1 MTDRPNVISKFSII
15 GNESDKNGVICYAI
29 FTKNIYSKK
38 CFNIN
43 LFEID
48 KFGTIREFSSN
59 DCKYKEIIYDKIVE
73 CDCIDD
79 NTREMFTKT
88 TSYENSMNEIL
99 RAVANSKSLSKGGTV
114 NGLLDS
120 FIINYSKFHLNT
132 DINPYNLSDISCNS
146 NNDILLKHSCHY
158 SSLPII
164 NINGQ
169 RYLFDTLGDKHQDKN
184 GKIIDE
190 ISTKFPGIKPLN
202 PFGLDYQNDSNA
214 CGIWSANI
222 LKQVNEFKKNG
233 KENEIIKTYFYKDI
247 GSYTVLNPEIL
258 FLAAVQVSK
267 DLTPE
272 TKKPELK
279 ILNEGEEPE
288 EGYVK
293 VKIGNT
299 IFSMDTAYRP
309 ESCIDI
315 QTLALSIPEVELINN
330 IEINKDFIK
339 KQKEILENLEQLD
352 QNSRRNRINE
362 IFNFFF
368 SNRSRNE
375 CLKEGL
381 IGREYVKARLKA
393 LNSRKVQNVLTKSLE
408 KKEKPNIKPNIINFP

>member
-1 MTDRPNVISKFSII
+1 MENSLKTLLFWRIPPINEEVNNSEDSSYLLEENGDRKILTIDGIYPNSII
-15 GNESDKNGVICYAI
+15 KLGIIKENVNVDYCSDRSYRVSDGYFVKKPIILNIDEASQYLKSIFDYMKYRLQTSETYGKKFQGLPDEVILDYFKRITDSGTVEEALEKENMILVNDLENFDLDDFKDKNV
-29 FTKNIYSKK
+29 
-38 CFNIN
+38 
-43 LFEID
+43 L
-48 KFGTIREFSSN
+48 
-59 DCKYKEIIYDKIVE
+59 
-73 CDCIDD
+73 
-79 NTREMFTKT
+79 
-88 TSYENSMNEIL
+88 L
-99 RAVANSKSLSKGGTV
+99 RYLS
-114 NGLLDS
+114 
-120 FIINYSKFHLNT
+120 
-132 DINPYNLSDISCNS
+132 
-146 NNDILLKHSCHY
+146 HY

-190 ISTKFPGIKPLN
+190 ISTKFPRIKPLN

-222 LKQVNEFKKNG
+222 LKQVNKFKKNS
-233 KENEIIKTYFYKDI
+233 KENEILKTYFYKDI

-330 IEINKDFIK
+330 IDELISKIK
-339 KQKEILENLEQLD
+339 K
-352 QNSRRNRINE
+352 SINDAGIDKDSSEFQIVTE
-362 IFNFFF
+362 IFLYKFLNDKFKYVSFT
-368 SNRSRNE
+368 N
-375 CLKEGL
+375 LK
-381 IGREYVKARLKA
+381 
-393 LNSRKVQNVLTKSLE
+393 QNKLASLV
-408 KKEKPNIKPNIINFP
+408 P

>member
-1 MTDRPNVISKFSII
+1 MKYRLQTSKTYGEKFQGLPGEVTLDYFKRITDSDTVEQALKKENMILVNDLENFDLDDFK
-15 GNESDKNGVICYAI
+15 DKNV
-29 FTKNIYSKK
+29 
-38 CFNIN
+38 
-43 LFEID
+43 L
-48 KFGTIREFSSN
+48 
-59 DCKYKEIIYDKIVE
+59 
-73 CDCIDD
+73 
-79 NTREMFTKT
+79 
-88 TSYENSMNEIL
+88 L
-99 RAVANSKSLSKGGTV
+99 RYLS
-114 NGLLDS
+114 
-120 FIINYSKFHLNT
+120 
-132 DINPYNLSDISCNS
+132 
-146 NNDILLKHSCHY
+146 HY

-222 LKQVNEFKKNG
+222 LKQVNKFKKNS

-279 ILNEGEEPE
+279 ILNEREEPE

-293 VKIGNT
+293 VKIGKT
-299 IFSMDTAYRP
+299 IFSIDTAYRP

-315 QTLALSIPEVELINN
+315 QALALSIPEVELINN
-330 IEINKDFIK
+330 MEINKDFIK

-381 IGREYVKARLKA
+381 IGKRICR
-393 LNSRKVQNVLTKSLE
+393 S
-408 KKEKPNIKPNIINFP
+408 

>member
-1 MTDRPNVISKFSII
+1 M
-15 GNESDKNGVICYAI
+15 
-29 FTKNIYSKK
+29 
-38 CFNIN
+38 
-43 LFEID
+43 
-48 KFGTIREFSSN
+48 
-59 DCKYKEIIYDKIVE
+59 
-73 CDCIDD
+73 
-79 NTREMFTKT
+79 
-88 TSYENSMNEIL
+88 
-99 RAVANSKSLSKGGTV
+99 
-114 NGLLDS
+114 
-120 FIINYSKFHLNT
+120 
-132 DINPYNLSDISCNS
+132 
-146 NNDILLKHSCHY
+146 
-158 SSLPII
+158 
-164 NINGQ
+164 
-169 RYLFDTLGDKHQDKN
+169 FDTLGDKHQDKN

-222 LKQVNEFKKNG
+222 LKRVNEFKKNG
-233 KENEIIKTYFYKDI
+233 KENEILKTYFYKDI

-330 IEINKDFIK
+330 MEINKDFIK

-352 QNSRRNRINE
+352 QNSRRNRIKKVSD
-362 IFNFFF
+362 IFFNK
-368 SNRSRNE
+368 NSRNE
-375 CLKEGL
+375 CLKKGL
-381 IGREYVKARLKA
+381 IAKEYAKYRLRFSK
-393 LNSRKVQNVLTKSLE
+393 RLE
-408 KKEKPNIKPNIINFP
+408 KYKMSLPNH

>member
-1 MTDRPNVISKFSII
+1 MTDRTNIISRFSII

-29 FTKNIYSKK
+29 FAKNIYNRK
-38 CFNIN
+38 CFNIS

-48 KFGTIREFSSN
+48 RFGIIREFNSN
-59 DCKYKEIIYDKIVE
+59 DHKYKEIIYNKIAE

-79 NTREMFTKT
+79 NTREIFTKT
-88 TSYENSMNEIL
+88 ISYETSMNEIL
-99 RAVANSKSLSKGGTV
+99 RAVANSKSLSNGGTS
-114 NGLLDS
+114 NGLPNS
-120 FIINYSKFHLNT
+120 FIINYSKFHLNI
-132 DINPYNLSDISCNS
+132 DINPYDLSDISFNS
-146 NNDILLKHSCHY
+146 NNDILLKHSDHY

-169 RYLFDTLGDKHQDKN
+169 RYLFDTLGDKHQGKN

-214 CGIWSANI
+214 CGIWSTNI
-222 LKQVNEFKKNG
+222 LKQANEFKKNG
-233 KENEIIKTYFYKDI
+233 RENEIIKTYFCKDI
-247 GSYTVLNPEIL
+247 GDYTVLNPEIL

-272 TKKPELK
+272 TEKPELK
-279 ILNEGEEPE
+279 ILNDGEEPE
-288 EGYVK
+288 KGCVK
-293 VKIGNT
+293 LKIGNT
-299 IFSMDTAYRP
+299 IFSIDTTYRP

-315 QTLALSIPEVELINN
+315 QALALSIPEVELINN

-339 KQKEILENLEQLD
+339 KQKEILEDIRQLG

-362 IFNFFF
+362 TFNFFF
-368 SNRSRNE
+368 SNMSRNE
-375 CLKEGL
+375 CLKRGL
-381 IGREYVKARLKA
+381 IGREYAKARLRA
-393 LNSRKVQNVLTKSLE
+393 LNSRKVQNALTKSLE
-408 KKEKPNIKPNIINFP
+408 KKEKPNIKLNIINFP